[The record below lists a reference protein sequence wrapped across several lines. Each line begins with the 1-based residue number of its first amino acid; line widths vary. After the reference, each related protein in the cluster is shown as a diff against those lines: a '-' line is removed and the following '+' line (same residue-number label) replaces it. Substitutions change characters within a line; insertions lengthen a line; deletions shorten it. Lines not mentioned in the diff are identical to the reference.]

1 MPIFHLRSGKIKRQL
16 LHCLKF
22 LREYMIGV

>member
-1 MPIFHLRSGKIKRQL
+1 MPIFHLRSGKIKRQSL
-16 LHCLKF
+16 NCLKF